1 MVAVGIA
8 YGETAADCVQSQARA
23 FLGGG
28 EFSGI
33 FYLKNEM
40 AGFHLGGDEESE
52 SGRTFTRTVFES
64 IFHDGLQDETG
75 DKSVSSTFGSGDS
88 GL

>member
-1 MVAVGIA
+1 MVTVGIA
-8 YGETAADCVQSQARA
+8 YSETAADCFQSQSRT

-28 EFSGI
+28 EFSRI
-33 FYLKNEM
+33 FYLKDEM

-52 SGRTFTRTVFES
+52 AVRTFTRTVFEG
-64 IFHDGLQDETG
+64 IFHDGLQDKAG
-75 DKSVSSTFGSGDS
+75 DKSFSSGGRDADP

>member
-1 MVAVGIA
+1 MVTVGIA
-8 YGETAADCVQSQARA
+8 YSETAADCVQSQAGA

-33 FYLKNEM
+33 FNLKDEM
-40 AGFHLGGDEESE
+40 AEFHLGGDEESE
-52 SGRTFTRTVFES
+52 AVRTFTRTVFEG
-64 IFHDGLQDETG
+64 IFHDGLQDKAG
-75 DKSVSSTFGSGDS
+75 DKSFSSACGSGDS

>member
-1 MVAVGIA
+1 MVTVGIA
-8 YGETAADCVQSQARA
+8 YSETAADCFQSQSGT

-33 FYLKNEM
+33 FYLKDEM
-40 AGFHLGGDEESE
+40 AGFHLGGNEESE
-52 SGRTFTRTVFES
+52 AVRTFTRTVFEG
-64 IFHDGLQDETG
+64 IFHDGLQDEAG

>member
-1 MVAVGIA
+1 MARRRR
-8 YGETAADCVQSQARA
+8 TASSPRPELFWED
-23 FLGGG
+23 
-28 EFSGI
+28 
-33 FYLKNEM
+33 EM

-64 IFHDGLQDETG
+64 IFHDGLQDEAG
-75 DKSVSSTFGSGDS
+75 DKSVSSACGSGDS